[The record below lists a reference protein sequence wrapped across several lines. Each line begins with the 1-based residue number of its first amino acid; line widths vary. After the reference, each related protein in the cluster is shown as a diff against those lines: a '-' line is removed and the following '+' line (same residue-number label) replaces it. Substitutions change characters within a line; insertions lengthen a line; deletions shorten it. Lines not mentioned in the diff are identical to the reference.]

1 MSWDLRGVETERVR
15 RGDCRDVMTRWERAF
30 PMLAD
35 AKIVVN
41 RIRIPRRCM
50 PEVRFVRQSA
60 PERGAP
66 MAALEPDGESP
77 PRRAVTLTD
86 VAVRAG
92 VSQPTASRV
101 LNGSLRKPAQHIVD
115 AVRKAAEELG
125 YSPNAQAQALAR
137 ASTGLLGLVVHDVAD
152 PYFSA
157 IVSGV
162 QLAAAARQRQVMLSV
177 TMRSPDVEV
186 RCIESFVAHRTE
198 AIIMVG
204 SRMTTPA
211 AVEAPAQLTSAA
223 DRAAGFIGALRG
235 HGLKPR
241 GVLTGEFTRDGG
253 YESARRAI
261 AEFRPSATAPVC
273 LVAGNDVMAVGAM
286 TATRDARLRIP
297 LDVQVAGFDDIPTL
311 RDLSPGL
318 TTVKL
323 PLQSMGE
330 IAVELALGGGEART
344 RSIPAEVVLRES
356 TAWATRRRGRRALA
370 TT

>member
-1 MSWDLRGVETERVR
+1 
-15 RGDCRDVMTRWERAF
+15 
-30 PMLAD
+30 
-35 AKIVVN
+35 
-41 RIRIPRRCM
+41 
-50 PEVRFVRQSA
+50 
-60 PERGAP
+60 

-115 AVRKAAEELG
+115 AVRKAADELG

-211 AVEAPAQLTSAA
+211 AVEAQGRLTSTLARYTANGGRFTVIGQAVPGADAVIPDNRGGGAALANALVGEGIRDFVLLSGPAQLTSAA
-223 DRAAGFIGALRG
+223 DRAAGFIGALRK
-235 HGLKPR
+235 HELKPR
-241 GVLTGEFTRDGG
+241 AVLNGEFTRDGG

-261 AEFRPSATAPVC
+261 AEFRPSADAPVC
-273 LVAGNDVMAVGAM
+273 FVAGNDVMAAGAM

-297 LDVQVAGFDDIPTL
+297 LDVQIAGFDDIPTL

-318 TTVKL
+318 TTVRL

-344 RSIPAEVVLRES
+344 KSIAGEVVLRES
-356 TAWATRRRGRRALA
+356 TAWASRRRGRRVLA
-370 TT
+370 GTP

>member
-1 MSWDLRGVETERVR
+1 
-15 RGDCRDVMTRWERAF
+15 
-30 PMLAD
+30 
-35 AKIVVN
+35 
-41 RIRIPRRCM
+41 
-50 PEVRFVRQSA
+50 
-60 PERGAP
+60 
-66 MAALEPDGESP
+66 MAALEPTGESP
-77 PRRAVTLTD
+77 ARRAVTLTD

-115 AVRKAAEELG
+115 AVRKAADELG

-162 QLAAAARQRQVMLSV
+162 QSAAAARQRQVMLSV

-211 AVEAPAQLTSAA
+211 AVEATGRLTSILARYTANGGRFTVIGQAVPGADAVIPDNRGGGAALANALVGEGIRDFVLLSGPAQLTSAA
-223 DRAAGFIGALRG
+223 DRAAGFIGALRK
-235 HGLKPR
+235 HELKPR
-241 GVLTGEFTRDGG
+241 AVLN
-253 YESARRAI
+253 AR
-261 AEFRPSATAPVC
+261 VH
-273 LVAGNDVMAVGAM
+273 
-286 TATRDARLRIP
+286 
-297 LDVQVAGFDDIPTL
+297 Q
-311 RDLSPGL
+311 
-318 TTVKL
+318 
-323 PLQSMGE
+323 
-330 IAVELALGGGEART
+330 
-344 RSIPAEVVLRES
+344 
-356 TAWATRRRGRRALA
+356 GRRVRIGPPGDRRVQAVRRPLRCASWRA